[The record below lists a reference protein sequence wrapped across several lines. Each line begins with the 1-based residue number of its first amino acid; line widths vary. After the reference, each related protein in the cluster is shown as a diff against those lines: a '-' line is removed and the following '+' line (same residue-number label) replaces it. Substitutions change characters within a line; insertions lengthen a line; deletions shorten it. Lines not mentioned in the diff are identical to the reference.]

1 MPRFYQYAAV
11 PTQYNA
17 VARTYRQNPTGAE
30 ARSLGDRY
38 TGPVV
43 EGDLGKLNV
52 YGYAGGQDLG
62 NYVSNF
68 GGQNKDL
75 GAFLPT
81 LTTTQKYVIA
91 AGVVGVVA
99 YLALGKK

>member
-1 MPRFYQYAAV
+1 
-11 PTQYNA
+11 
-17 VARTYRQNPTGAE
+17 
-30 ARSLGDRY
+30 LGDRY
-38 TGPVV
+38 TGPAAS
-43 EGDLGKLNV
+43 DLGKLNV

-62 NYVSNF
+62 GCYVSNF
-68 GGQNKDL
+68 GGQNKDIHSL

-99 YLALGKK
+99 YLALGRKK